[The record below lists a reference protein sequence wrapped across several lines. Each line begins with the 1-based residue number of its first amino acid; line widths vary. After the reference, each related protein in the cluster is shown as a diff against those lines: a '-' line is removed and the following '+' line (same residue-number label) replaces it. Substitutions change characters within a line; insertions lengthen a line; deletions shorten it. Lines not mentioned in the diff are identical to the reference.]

1 MTPHDPIID
10 VGRLPPQQARDLL
23 ELLHARLAGEPAQ
36 PRPLAWTPESV
47 RRFWDGQA
55 QTQSMAQGFAA
66 LGGESFVSAVAHLIS
81 SQDRIL
87 DFGAGDGQLV
97 EILCRRGYQAAAFEP
112 SAQRTATLTKKLA
125 GLDGFLGVLGPDSGQ
140 TFDVVLL
147 TEVIEHVL
155 EPELDGFLYGLGAM
169 LKPGGLLIV
178 TAPNSENLE
187 RSRVYCPVC
196 DASFHRWQHV
206 RSLDRNSLPALLSK
220 YGFDE
225 VATHCLEFSENLFS
239 VQESETGEGDK
250 KADPP
255 SHITMIRENRP
266 VTIGSEAN
274 LLYIGRK
281 KNGLSMAERVS
292 LRRGEVGVFCARVL
306 RKLRTMWRLSGR

>member
-1 MTPHDPIID
+1 M
-10 VGRLPPQQARDLL
+10 AK
-23 ELLHARLAGEPAQ
+23 EPAQ
-36 PRPLAWTPESV
+36 PRSLAWTPKLV
-47 RRFWDGQA
+47 GRFWDGQD
-55 QTQSMAQGFAA
+55 QTQSLAQGFAA
-66 LGGESFVSAVAHLIS
+66 LGGEAFVSSVSHLIS
-81 SQDRIL
+81 RQDRIL

-155 EPELDGFLYGLGAM
+155 EPELDGFLSGLGAM

-178 TAPNSENLE
+178 TAPNSEDLE

-206 RSLDRNSLPALLSK
+206 RSLDRDSLPALLSK

-225 VATHCLEFSENLFS
+225 VATHCLEFGENLFPS
-239 VQESETGEGDK
+239 QEAEAGNGEGK
-250 KADPP
+250 TEPP
-255 SHITMIRENRP
+255 SHLRMIRENRP
-266 VTIGSEAN
+266 VTIGNEAN

-281 KNGLSMAERVS
+281 THGLSTAGRAR
-292 LRRGEVGVFCARVL
+292 LRCGEVGILCTRIL
-306 RKLRTMWRLSGR
+306 RKLRSMWRFPGH